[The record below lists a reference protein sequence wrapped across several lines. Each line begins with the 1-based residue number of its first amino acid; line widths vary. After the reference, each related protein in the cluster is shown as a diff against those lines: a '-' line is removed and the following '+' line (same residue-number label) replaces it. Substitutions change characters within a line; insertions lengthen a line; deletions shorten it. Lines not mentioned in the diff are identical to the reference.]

1 MITITEEPY
10 DGPVAIELVGTLLTE
25 LNERYADVDH
35 LDHAELAEE
44 IAEGDA
50 AYLAEVTVE
59 QTTRPHGVFLVAW
72 IDGEVVGCGALKPL
86 DKDPSRAEIKRMYTA
101 PSARGRGVGRVI
113 LERLEAVAA
122 ELGYRDVL
130 LETGLAQPEAIALYA
145 SHGWHRIEPYGH
157 HRESPWSVCFAKA
170 LDPL

>member
-1 MITITEEPY
+1 MRTGVSDHRGAWISG
-10 DGPVAIELVGTLLTE
+10 DGPPLWPVES
-25 LNERYADVDH
+25 DW
-35 LDHAELAEE
+35 HAELA
-44 IAEGDA
+44 A
-50 AYLAEVTVE
+50 AHAYRGHWRSRWREPDV
-59 QTTRPHGVFLVAW
+59 
-72 IDGEVVGCGALKPL
+72 
-86 DKDPSRAEIKRMYTA
+86 RAEIKRMYTA
-101 PSARGRGVGRVI
+101 PSARGTGVGRAI